1 MGSIILGG
9 FSMVRGQ
16 FSGVNFPRGAVILG
30 GNCPGGVNFPRR
42 QLPKG
47 SNYPGGNHPKD
58 NYAVG

>member
-1 MGSIILGG
+1 
-9 FSMVRGQ
+9 MVRGQ

-30 GNCPGGVNFPRR
+30 GNCPRGVNFPRG
-42 QLPKG
+42 QLSKG